1 MWREATR
8 SGSGSGDDGGSAVAH
23 CASVWDAVVGWYGSL
38 QSTAALTTLAA
49 VLQWPRVEVAVEGAD
64 TAAVDEDLGDL
75 GDLEALSD
83 AANDVC
89 DTVLTVASAVVRRE
103 SSEAWQTMSQ
113 SRRLVA
119 LQQRLRVA
127 VVRDAGPGG
136 VQLPSRL
143 LSIAGDAG
151 NDGNGDD
158 SDVLLVAKQSHRQR
172 QKAAQLRLLAEFQRT
187 GALPPQRALATISHL
202 SAPSIATGKAA
213 VADYRLLED
222 DAVSPEEKDTFLAML
237 RAAASAHTAAVS
249 GTTASGSSTAA
260 AAADVSAEANEA
272 TASSEDGA
280 AVANVSTLGES
291 ARHAAFEA
299 LVRQLADTQIT
310 GTDGAHGNGLGDEL
324 NMVQRYDLPFT
335 LDDLDEPGSSSS
347 STHARENVAVVAAK
361 KLLVGR
367 RGEQFVLQYFQAQR
381 DALGLHAVTW
391 MNASGESKLPYD
403 LVLQFRDTT
412 GVVAHAGSE
421 GTVSS
426 RRMFVEVKTRV
437 AKSGGESGGWH
448 ISASELDAARQ
459 HGPDYALVLVHAT
472 SSGTRLFCI
481 GLPRGASD
489 SQATGLWPALMQRH
503 EVALLLQVGA

>member
-1 MWREATR
+1 
-8 SGSGSGDDGGSAVAH
+8 
-23 CASVWDAVVGWYGSL
+23 L
-38 QSTAALTTLAA
+38 
-49 VLQWPRVEVAVEGAD
+49 P
-64 TAAVDEDLGDL
+64 
-75 GDLEALSD
+75 
-83 AANDVC
+83 
-89 DTVLTVASAVVRRE
+89 TVA
-103 SSEAWQTMSQ
+103 
-113 SRRLVA
+113 RRLA
-119 LQQRLRVA
+119 S
-127 VVRDAGPGG
+127 D
-136 VQLPSRL
+136 LPSYAAAA
-143 LSIAGDAG
+143 I
-151 NDGNGDD
+151 GDD
-158 SDVLLVAKQSHRQR
+158 SQRATVLRTLGDTDDDDDGDDRRWRLHHRRPRDIDSPTPSTEEASEEENGEEEADTVGSENVDATDDPATVEDDDEDAASDPQTAMRRHEQLSQLTQVAKQSHRQR

-187 GALPPQRALATISHL
+187 GALPPPRALATISHS

-260 AAADVSAEANEA
+260 AAADVLAETNEA

-310 GTDGAHGNGLGDEL
+310 GTDGTHGNGLGDEL

-347 STHARENVAVVAAK
+347 SSHARENVAVVAAK

-412 GVVAHAGSE
+412 GAVAHAGGE

-472 SSGTRLFCI
+472 SSDTRLFCI

-489 SQATGLWPALMQRH
+489 SQATGLWPALLQRH